1 MENLAQLTPKLL
13 WEIAAI
19 FGGVQVLVAALIAG
33 ISKVWIN
40 RLQEMDRR
48 KSAEMIEFLRN
59 TLTMEREILLEKT
72 SQHHQLRI
80 AALDRR
86 LEVHQQAYA
95 LWWKLLHAV
104 HREENLPSDIIIEC
118 QDWWVKNSLYLDAEA
133 RQAFRAAYIAAS
145 FHRELCKPPR
155 DIDTI
160 KENWNIIN
168 DAGKI
173 IVKTVELPSLGE
185 EFKPV
190 DNGSE
195 QLDSQEKMRL

>member
-1 MENLAQLTPKLL
+1 MENLAQITPKLL
-13 WEIAAI
+13 LEIAAI

-33 ISKVWIN
+33 LSKVWIN

-48 KSAEMIEFLRN
+48 KSAEMIELLRN

-72 SQHHQLRI
+72 SQHHQLRM

-95 LWWKLLHAV
+95 LWWKLLNAV
-104 HREENLPSDIIIEC
+104 HREENPPSDITIEC
-118 QDWWVKNSLYLDAEA
+118 QDWWVKNGLYLDAEA
-133 RQAFRAAYIAAS
+133 RQAFRDAYIAAS
-145 FHRELCKPPR
+145 FHREFCKPPR
-155 DIDTI
+155 DIDAI

-168 DAGKI
+168 NAGKI